1 MKIENK
7 EKYRVITADEGC
19 VLTTYKPEED
29 IRGYSSFQSCYSPL
43 NGDISHIRE
52 ISNEEDARLTEER
65 DKALEYDQT
74 KEYNR

>member
-7 EKYRVITADEGC
+7 EKFRVIEAEDGF
-19 VLTTYKPEED
+19 VLTTYTPEED
-29 IRGYSSFQSCYSPL
+29 IRGYSSFESCYSPL

-52 ISNEEDARLTEER
+52 ISNEEDTRLTEER
-65 DKALEYDQT
+65 DKALAYDNT

>member
-7 EKYRVITADEGC
+7 EKYRVITADEGF
-19 VLTTYKPEED
+19 VLTTYKAEED

-65 DKALEYDQT
+65 NKALEYDNP

>member
-1 MKIENK
+1 MKIEIK
-7 EKYRVITADEGC
+7 EKYRVILADEGF

-29 IRGYSSFQSCYSPL
+29 IRGYSSFESCYSPL

-52 ISNEEDARLTEER
+52 ISKEEDARLTEER
-65 DKALEYDQT
+65 DKALEYDNL

>member
-7 EKYRVITADEGC
+7 EKFRVITADEGF
-19 VLTTYKPEED
+19 VLTTYTEED
-29 IRGYSSFQSCYSPL
+29 DIRNYSSFQSCYSPL
-43 NGDISHIRE
+43 NSDISHIRE

-65 DKALEYDQT
+65 DKALAYDNT